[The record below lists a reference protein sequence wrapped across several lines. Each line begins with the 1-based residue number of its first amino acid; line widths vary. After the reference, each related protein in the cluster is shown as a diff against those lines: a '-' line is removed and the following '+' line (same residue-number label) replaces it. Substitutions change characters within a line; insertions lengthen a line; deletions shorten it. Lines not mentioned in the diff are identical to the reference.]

1 MNRKLLVFSSIGLV
15 VFLVVGYFFIGNN
28 LNKNNVIENN
38 STTQIEEVENN
49 DNKIISF
56 LKSIHGI
63 KIESLELV
71 DNPVGF
77 EGTFLAPKES
87 IKNGVDYFLKESK
100 NDKINDVKVDIGNGY
115 IKFNVDYNIINNIT
129 TPIEFKVIPS
139 LDSNENLVLK
149 IDNVKFLDLKIANW
163 IVNIGLNNFI
173 KDWFTNDMDVKF
185 NDGNVVI
192 DKSNFKGVNLNK
204 ISINSKD
211 IKIDMRINMEQI
223 TNL

>member
-15 VFLVVGYFFIGNN
+15 VFLVVGYFFIGNT

-149 IDNVKFLDLKIANW
+149 IDNVKFL
-163 IVNIGLNNFI
+163 
-173 KDWFTNDMDVKF
+173 
-185 NDGNVVI
+185 
-192 DKSNFKGVNLNK
+192 
-204 ISINSKD
+204 
-211 IKIDMRINMEQI
+211 
-223 TNL
+223 